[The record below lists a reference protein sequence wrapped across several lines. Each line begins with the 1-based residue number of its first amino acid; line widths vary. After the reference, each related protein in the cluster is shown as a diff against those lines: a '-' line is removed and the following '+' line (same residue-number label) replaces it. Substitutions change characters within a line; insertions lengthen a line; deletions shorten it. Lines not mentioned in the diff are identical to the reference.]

1 MAKYSAKVIAGEF
14 MKEHTQFNAF
24 ISNNRMNLNTYN
36 PIHSSG
42 RGIDPERWRK
52 YIRRVDVIDESKS
65 KDTFKIAGRTIIGSA
80 LLGTPGAIIGAAS
93 TSEKVEY
100 NILVTYMD
108 GKRDLIEC
116 TEHIYKLLKQE
127 QFKNAL
133 EKDNVKLD
141 DGTTQTNTVNYR
153 SPRYTPSED
162 MKRIIAEVEHEKE
175 ENKFLI
181 GCFAV
186 MLIFGIILY
195 LLLT

>member
-36 PIHSSG
+36 PIHSSD

-52 YIRRVDVIDESKS
+52 YIRRVDVIDESRS
-65 KDTFKIAGRTIIGSA
+65 KDTFKIAGRTIVGNA
-80 LLGTPGAIIGAAS
+80 LLGTSGAIIGVAS
-93 TSEKVEY
+93 TNEKVEY

-133 EKDNVKLD
+133 IKDNVELD
-141 DGTTQTNTVNYR
+141 DYNGNNIDNS
-153 SPRYTPSED
+153 SPMYTPSE
-162 MKRIIAEVEHEKE
+162 EVQQILETREQEKE
-175 ENKFLI
+175 ENKILFI
-181 GCFAV
+181 IFAV
-186 MLIFGIILY
+186 IFVFGIGLY